1 LTRVSGAAK
10 VAVCIS
16 NRTEAAVTEGSSD
29 GVTRRQAMRRGTA
42 IAVGAAAGAAVASAP
57 AAAAGRR
64 HGGAGDA
71 LSVLSV
77 SLEQA
82 ERVIEAARRRAEQL
96 GVAMY
101 IVVVDSAGVEKASRR
116 MDGNGQASPTLA
128 PLKAQTANGFR
139 TATHTLAE
147 ANAGDPARI
156 ASIASAPGFTL
167 LGGGVPLRDGD
178 TVIGAIGVGG
188 GSAAQDVEVAEAGAA
203 ALS

>member
-1 LTRVSGAAK
+1 
-10 VAVCIS
+10 VA
-16 NRTEAAVTEGSSD
+16 EGSSD
-29 GVTRRQAMRRGTA
+29 GVTRRQAMGRGTA

-57 AAAAGRR
+57 AGAAGRR
-64 HGGAGDA
+64 HGGPGDS

-139 TATHTLAE
+139 TASRSRARLADRQE
-147 ANAGDPARI
+147 KT
-156 ASIASAPGFTL
+156 SQES
-167 LGGGVPLRDGD
+167 
-178 TVIGAIGVGG
+178 
-188 GSAAQDVEVAEAGAA
+188 
-203 ALS
+203 

>member
-1 LTRVSGAAK
+1 
-10 VAVCIS
+10 
-16 NRTEAAVTEGSSD
+16 
-29 GVTRRQAMRRGTA
+29 
-42 IAVGAAAGAAVASAP
+42 
-57 AAAAGRR
+57 
-64 HGGAGDA
+64 
-71 LSVLSV
+71 
-77 SLEQA
+77 
-82 ERVIEAARRRAEQL
+82 
-96 GVAMY
+96 MY

-178 TVIGAIGVGG
+178 NRHRRESAWAAGAPPRT
-188 GSAAQDVEVAEAGAA
+188 SRWRRPGAA

>member
-1 LTRVSGAAK
+1 MA
-10 VAVCIS
+10 
-16 NRTEAAVTEGSSD
+16 EGSSD
-29 GVTRRQAMRRGTA
+29 GVTRRQAMGRGTA

-57 AAAAGRR
+57 AGAAGRR
-64 HGGAGDA
+64 HGGPGDS

>member
-1 LTRVSGAAK
+1 
-10 VAVCIS
+10 VA
-16 NRTEAAVTEGSSD
+16 EESSD
-29 GVTRRQAMRRGTA
+29 GVTRRQAMGRGTA
-42 IAVGAAAGAAVASAP
+42 IAVGAAAGAAVATAP

-64 HGGAGDA
+64 HGGPGDS

-101 IVVVDSAGVEKASRR
+101 IVVVDSSGVEKASRR

-156 ASIASAPGFTL
+156 ASIASAPGLTP